1 MADIDSDFVRTLSGK
16 VGGVSIVERY
26 GKKFARLLPVI
37 YHDAQSEEQLHQR
50 GKLQAVIALY
60 QQLKDTPLSLV
71 WRTAAIGLPRSG
83 YNLFVKRNIHAF
95 RGDGFVRDYSQL
107 HFSEGTL
114 QQAENLH
121 LASTPDSYFTLRWT
135 CNPETA
141 SSSHTD
147 RLIIILVEE
156 GTTFFPHVI
165 ETPACRADELFTFR
179 LPDGVSLPSHLYCF
193 FSNEDFC
200 LFSNDKYFQL

>member
-37 YHDAQSEEQLHQR
+37 YHDARSEEQLQQR

-60 QQLKDTPLSLV
+60 QQVKDSPLSLA

>member
-1 MADIDSDFVRTLSGK
+1 MADIDSDFVRALSGK

-37 YHDAQSEEQLHQR
+37 YHDAQSEEQLYQR

-60 QQLKDTPLSLV
+60 QRVKDSPLPLV

-95 RGDGFVRDYSQL
+95 RGDGFVSDYSQL

-114 QQAENLH
+114 QQVENLN
-121 LASTPDSYFTLRWT
+121 LTSASDNNFTLCWT

-147 RLIIILVEE
+147 RLILILVEE
-156 GTTFFPHVI
+156 DTTFFPRVI
-165 ETPACRADELFTFR
+165 ETPACRADESFTFR

-193 FSNEDFC
+193 FSNKDFHQ
-200 LFSNDKYFQL
+200 FSNDKYFQL